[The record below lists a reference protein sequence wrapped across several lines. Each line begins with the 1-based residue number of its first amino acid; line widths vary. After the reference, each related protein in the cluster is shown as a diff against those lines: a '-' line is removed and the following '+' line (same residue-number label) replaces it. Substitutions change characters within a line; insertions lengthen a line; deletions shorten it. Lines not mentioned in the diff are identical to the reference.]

1 MSLITQLRDQKDA
14 LDYLESELG
23 EDNSYYKDV
32 KSSFSHRNL
41 FMFSSIA
48 VNTALLVGAVA
59 LYKVIY
65 GDVGTFM
72 TIAFLSV
79 FVFINLACAVFE
91 NSTSTGFWKWN
102 RYYRL
107 WLKYNKNIPTE
118 VLRVFK

>member
-1 MSLITQLRDQKDA
+1 MSLITQLHDQKNA

-23 EDNSYYKDV
+23 EDNAYYKDV
-32 KSSFSHRNL
+32 KDAFSHRKL
-41 FMFSSIA
+41 FMFGSIA

-59 LYKVIY
+59 LYRVRY

-79 FVFINLACAVFE
+79 FVIINIACAVFE
-91 NSTSTGFWKWN
+91 NSTCTGFWRWN
-102 RYYRL
+102 RYYNL
-107 WLKYNKNIPTE
+107 WLKYNKNIPSE

>member
-1 MSLITQLRDQKDA
+1 MSLITQLHDQKDA

-23 EDNSYYKDV
+23 EDNAYYKNV
-32 KSSFSHRNL
+32 KKDFSHRKL
-41 FMFSSIA
+41 FIFGSIA

-59 LYKVIY
+59 FYRFRY

-102 RYYRL
+102 RYYNL
-107 WLKYNKNIPTE
+107 WLKNNKSIPTG